1 MHDRAQDQRHDHDT
15 ADQLEWTPDDVAKR
29 GATQQDKPV
38 ERGKHLRRMT
48 GADPSA
54 TLEIEEEANSERH
67 QEDDRDDPGGM
78 NENELAD
85 IASIM
90 RPEQRQLA
98 QSSRCRGKEGRCLVE
113 AAEAG
118 EEGPTGERDEDE
130 ERDQRKDRLPPMH
143 HGVGDLGGEG
153 ASGHDPDDGSGGIAG
168 STRQLPVKSSHG
180 DDGSGC
186 QRPKCPR
193 QREAQFPEQE
203 SPRAS
208 GDKTEDGPG
217 RGAAGKFAQ
226 HPWTTAPR
234 LGRLRI
240 VKHP

>member
-1 MHDRAQDQRHDHDT
+1 MSGPRLST
-15 ADQLEWTPDDVAKR
+15 
-29 GATQQDKPV
+29 
-38 ERGKHLRRMT
+38 
-48 GADPSA
+48 
-54 TLEIEEEANSERH
+54 TLQIEEEANGERH
-67 QEDDRDDPGGM
+67 QEDNGDDPGGM
-78 NENELAD
+78 DEHELAD
-85 IASIM
+85 IAAVL

-98 QSSRCRGKEGRCLVE
+98 QSARRGGKEGRCLVK
-113 AAEAG
+113 AAEAR
-118 EEGPTGERDEDE
+118 EEGPTGQRDEDE
-130 ERDQRKDRLPPMH
+130 ERDQREDRLPPMH
-143 HGVGDLGGEG
+143 HGARHLGGEG

-168 STRQLPVKSSHG
+168 GTRQFPVKSSHG

-193 QREAQFPEQE
+193 QREAQSPEQA

-208 GDKTEDGPG
+208 RDKTEKGPG